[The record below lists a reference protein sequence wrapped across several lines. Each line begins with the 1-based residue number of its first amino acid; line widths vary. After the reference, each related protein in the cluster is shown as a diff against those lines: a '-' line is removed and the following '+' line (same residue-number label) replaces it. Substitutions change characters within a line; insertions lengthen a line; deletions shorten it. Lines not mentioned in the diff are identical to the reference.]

1 MGRKK
6 NPETL
11 EKERNK
17 LQKEI
22 AFFEQILSEK
32 KNEVDINEKID
43 KIQTTIKEDLLNQLL
58 EQEKLGKH
66 FEDMVDDYIYFV
78 GLKIKMQ
85 NDIDIH
91 GLRINSQTGNGYTTS
106 KPNES
111 VQNLVKVNAQMLKI
125 LSELNLKE
133 PVVSGNGGDE
143 GDDLL

>member
-6 NPETL
+6 KPETL
-11 EKERNK
+11 EKQRQK
-17 LQKEI
+17 LEKEI
-22 AFFEQILSEK
+22 KVFEQILSEK
-32 KNEVDINEKID
+32 KNEIDIKEKIE
-43 KIQTTIKEDLLNQLL
+43 KIQSTIKEDLSNQLL

-85 NDIDIH
+85 NYIDVNGI
-91 GLRINSQTGNGYTTS
+91 RYKSPTGNGYTTF

-133 PVVSGNGGDE
+133 PAAGDNGGDE
-143 GDDLL
+143 EGDLL